1 MSRRYAVGADGPRQ
15 AGRIGQTH
23 PTGQPPPLVPTPPPE
38 VRDRYAIAY
47 RNRVDLSGQ
56 LSNPQPALEALAD
69 LVIGTPEGLARGKA
83 QQGDRIPRPKS
94 RTARPLKPAQLDAL
108 IARYQSG
115 CTMRELSAEFGIDRR
130 TVSTYLRRAGV
141 AVRRGGLDQEQ
152 TIEAAGLYQAGWSSG
167 RLAGRFG
174 VIADNVLS

>member
-1 MSRRYAVGADGPRQ
+1 
-15 AGRIGQTH
+15 
-23 PTGQPPPLVPTPPPE
+23 
-38 VRDRYAIAY
+38 
-47 RNRVDLSGQ
+47 VDLTGQ
-56 LSNPQPALEALAD
+56 LSNPQPALCQLAY

-83 QQGDRIPRPKS
+83 QQADRIPRPKS
-94 RTARPLKPAQLDAL
+94 STARPLKPAQLDAL

-115 CTMRELSAEFGIDRR
+115 CTMRELAAEFGIDRR

-152 TIEAAGLYQAGWSSG
+152 TIEAARLYQAGWSSG

-174 VIADNVLS
+174 VSADNVLKALRAAGVAIRPRRGGRRRIA